1 MADTI
6 TAGASMSRP
15 AGPPGVTWMA
25 PAKVNLY
32 LHVVGRR
39 DDGYHLLD
47 SLIAFAA
54 LGDLVTVLPAREIR
68 LGVEGQFAEAVP
80 TGSDNLVLRAARAL
94 AQHAGITDGAAIILE
109 KQMPTAAGLGG
120 GSADAAAALRA
131 LVRLWDVEIGED
143 ALAELGLSLGA
154 DVPICLAGH
163 PAFVGGIGEAI
174 TPVPNLPPTW
184 LVLVN
189 PGVAVSTPAVFRA
202 REGDFSAPARFDG
215 TAADAPALA
224 ALLAQRHNDLTE
236 PAMSQ
241 APVIGDVL
249 AALTGTPDCLL
260 ARMSG
265 SGATCF
271 GLFANEAAARTA
283 ARRVALDNPSWWVV
297 SAALATPA

>member
-6 TAGASMSRP
+6 TAGASMPRP
-15 AGPPGVTWMA
+15 ADAPGVTWMA

-54 LGDLVTVLPAREIR
+54 LGDLVTVLPAGEIR
-68 LGVEGQFAEAVP
+68 FGVEGQFADAVP

-120 GSADAAAALRA
+120 GSADAAATLRA
-131 LVRLWDVEIGED
+131 LVRLWDVEIGEQD
-143 ALAELGLSLGA
+143 LAELGLALGA
-154 DVPICLAGH
+154 DIPVCLAGH
-163 PAFVGGIGEAI
+163 PAFIGGIGEAI
-174 TPVPNLPPTW
+174 TPAPKLPPTW

-189 PGVAVSTPAVFRA
+189 PGVAVPTPAVFRA
-202 REGDFSAPARFDG
+202 REGKFSAPARFDG
-215 TAADAPALA
+215 APADAAAFA
-224 ALLAQRHNDLTE
+224 ALLAQRHNGLTE
-236 PAMSQ
+236 AAMKQ

-249 AALTGTPDCLL
+249 AALTEIPNCLL

-271 GLFANEAAARTA
+271 GLFADETAAQAA

-297 SAALATPA
+297 SAALATKS

>member
-1 MADTI
+1 MVETI
-6 TAGASMSRP
+6 TGGASMSRP
-15 AGPPGVTWMA
+15 AGVPGVTRMA

-32 LHVVGRR
+32 LHVTGRR
-39 DDGYHLLD
+39 EDGYHLLD

-54 LGDLVTVLPAREIR
+54 LGDLVTVLPACEIR

-80 TGSDNLVLRAARAL
+80 TGSDNLVIRAARAL
-94 AQHAGITDGAAIILE
+94 ARHAGITDGAAIILE

-120 GSADAAAALRA
+120 GSADAAATLRA

-154 DVPICLAGH
+154 DVPICLAGY

-174 TPVPNLPPTW
+174 TPVPDLPAAW

-189 PGVAVSTPAVFRA
+189 PGVAVSTPAVFRT
-202 REGDFSAPARFDG
+202 REGDFSASARFDG
-215 TAADAPALA
+215 AAADAPALA
-224 ALLAQRHNDLTE
+224 ALLALRHNDLTE
-236 PAMSQ
+236 PAMGQ

-249 AALTGTPDCLL
+249 AALTVIPDCLL

-271 GLFANEAAARTA
+271 GLFADEVAARAAARL
-283 ARRVALDNPSWWVV
+283 VALDNPSWWVV
-297 SAALATPA
+297 SAELARPS